1 MKVGGIQKPRGGAG
15 LKQGRPLYS
24 GCEGGRYEY
33 RCEHFADVGARS
45 CEMQVRVVVFGSL
58 LLVG

>member
-1 MKVGGIQKPRGGAG
+1 MKLGGIQKPRGGTG
-15 LKQGRPLYS
+15 LKQGKPLYS
-24 GCEGGRYEY
+24 GYEGGRYEY

-45 CEMQVRVVVFGSL
+45 CETQVRVVVFGSL